1 MFQAFLEGSL
11 RIQIA
16 AVSFL
21 LAKLAFVMSAVCML
35 ISDAATI
42 VVMCIYALLIL
53 NAIVLSVWEG
63 FARRKRSYAELE
75 EEIRM
80 LKKTLDTMT

>member
-35 ISDAATI
+35 VSDAATI

-63 FARRKRSYAELE
+63 FAKRKRPYAELE